1 MEVRGKRPVD
11 EKYRKLWLT
20 ILDLKKTTEPLAAP
34 AYYSNPVVVF
44 ELEPDESVVQREED
58 GDAAVGTVDCLDE
71 EAGGMPIVTGWIR
84 SQC

>member
-1 MEVRGKRPVD
+1 M
-11 EKYRKLWLT
+11 
-20 ILDLKKTTEPLAAP
+20 KKTTEPLAAP